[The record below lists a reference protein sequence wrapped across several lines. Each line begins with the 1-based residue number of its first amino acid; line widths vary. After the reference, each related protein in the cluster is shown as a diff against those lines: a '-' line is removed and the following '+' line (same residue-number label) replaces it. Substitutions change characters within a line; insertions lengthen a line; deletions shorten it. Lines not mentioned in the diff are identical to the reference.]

1 MGGCVWSA
9 LNRANLWPLYPL
21 TPYRVREFMAFTS
34 DVLVERTRAGQ
45 RQSVK
50 EQGVFINWIMS
61 HCALVVDS
69 EVLSETSANHVI
81 LHCWLVVLVCFH
93 ITCTYCMCVHTTH
106 THTHT
111 HAHTHMHTHT
121 HTHTHTHSHMWHTHT
136 LVSSRELMIIHVH
149 DDNPKSASS

>member
-1 MGGCVWSA
+1 
-9 LNRANLWPLYPL
+9 
-21 TPYRVREFMAFTS
+21 MAFTS

-81 LHCWLVVLVCFH
+81 HHCWLVVLVCFH
-93 ITCTYCMCVHTTH
+93 ITCTYCMCVHTHTHRHTH
-106 THTHT
+106 TQTHTYMHTHT
-111 HAHTHMHTHT
+111 HAHTHTHRHTHT
-121 HTHTHTHSHMWHTHT
+121 CTHMHYCPCT
-136 LVSSRELMIIHVH
+136 LLFLSEYMCHVH
-149 DDNPKSASS
+149 VRSDSLSCVVIADHDYPSRVCFTLMNKVR